1 MQKLWFYLV
10 RFKIY
15 SQKTKYDSFF
25 PNFRAIF
32 HIIEL
37 WIVAYWLNQ
46 QNWYFQGWLSL
57 QSYNFWEKKICEIWP
72 PGGAAPILNISV
84 LGRFEHVPTCLNGI
98 SQCQIDKHQKTELME
113 EKKGSFCSF
122 VRKSRFCKGHSL
134 FPLFHGNDNTYQKTK
149 DIFFLKWG
157 MGKKSY

>member
-1 MQKLWFYLV
+1 MV
-10 RFKIY
+10 EP
-15 SQKTKYDSFF
+15 T
-25 PNFRAIF
+25 
-32 HIIEL
+32 EL
-37 WIVAYWLNQ
+37 MF
-46 QNWYFQGWLSL
+46 FQGWLSL

-113 EKKGSFCSF
+113 EKKKGTFCSF

>member
-1 MQKLWFYLV
+1 MIKLA
-10 RFKIY
+10 K
-15 SQKTKYDSFF
+15 
-25 PNFRAIF
+25 
-32 HIIEL
+32 
-37 WIVAYWLNQ
+37 
-46 QNWYFQGWLSL
+46 L
-57 QSYNFWEKKICEIWP
+57 QLLRKKNCEIWP

-98 SQCQIDKHQKTELME
+98 SQCQIDKHQKPELME
-113 EKKGSFCSF
+113 EKKKGTFFSF

>member
-1 MQKLWFYLV
+1 MV
-10 RFKIY
+10 EP
-15 SQKTKYDSFF
+15 T
-25 PNFRAIF
+25 
-32 HIIEL
+32 EL
-37 WIVAYWLNQ
+37 MF
-46 QNWYFQGWLSL
+46 FQGWLSL

-98 SQCQIDKHQKTELME
+98 SQCQIDKHQTTELME
-113 EKKGSFCSF
+113 EKKMVVFARLSVNRVF
-122 VRKSRFCKGHSL
+122 VKDIHCFHFS
-134 FPLFHGNDNTYQKTK
+134 HGNDNTYQKTK

>member
-57 QSYNFWEKKICEIWP
+57 QTYNFWEKKICEIWP

-98 SQCQIDKHQKTELME
+98 SQCQIDKHQTTELME
-113 EKKGSFCSF
+113 EKKNGSFCSF

-134 FPLFHGNDNTYQKTK
+134 FPLFPW
-149 DIFFLKWG
+149 KWQYIS
-157 MGKKSY
+157 KN

>member
-57 QSYNFWEKKICEIWP
+57 QTYNFWEKKICEIWP

-84 LGRFEHVPTCLNGI
+84 FSRFEHVPTCLNGI
-98 SQCQIDKHQKTELME
+98 SQCQIKDLQKRQLME
-113 EKKGSFCSF
+113 EKKIYGYRSFG
-122 VRKSRFCKGHSL
+122 RKSRFSKQAIASFGFRALEASSIKFVNKQSQILCFGL
-134 FPLFHGNDNTYQKTK
+134 
-149 DIFFLKWG
+149 
-157 MGKKSY
+157 

>member
-1 MQKLWFYLV
+1 MPATKFFFLRLQCPGVQTCLRVQEMQKLWFYLV

-32 HIIEL
+32 QIL
-37 WIVAYWLNQ
+37 QSWIVVVWLNQ

-57 QSYNFWEKKICEIWP
+57 QSYNFWEKKICKIWP

-84 LGRFEHVPTCLNGI
+84 FSRFEHVPTCLNGI
-98 SQCQIDKHQKTELME
+98 SQCQINKLQKRQLME
-113 EKKGSFCSF
+113 EKKNIWL
-122 VRKSRFCKGHSL
+122 SL
-134 FPLFHGNDNTYQKTK
+134 VWP
-149 DIFFLKWG
+149 
-157 MGKKSY
+157 